1 MDRRVTPP
9 KRLTSPT
16 WGPPP
21 PCKQA
26 LRKTSIQRYE
36 IPQNRPF
43 SIPFLTLIAFHRV
56 KKSQLII
63 EIVDR
68 IKIKETPSLILEHLA
83 RTSGGT
89 NDNDAHELRTCLRI
103 DLYKHVLQSKH
114 NNREKTTH
122 SLKEGVTE
130 ISEL

>member
-36 IPQNRPF
+36 ITQNSPF

-83 RTSGGT
+83 VTKFSVITFSFLERW
-89 NDNDAHELRTCLRI
+89 
-103 DLYKHVLQSKH
+103 LQNFAK
-114 NNREKTTH
+114 NNRYH
-122 SLKEGVTE
+122 SAIVRHIPISLMVNIFGE
-130 ISEL
+130 ISA

>member
-26 LRKTSIQRYE
+26 LRKTSIQSYE

-43 SIPFLTLIAFHRV
+43 SIPFLTLMAFHRV

-68 IKIKETPSLILEHLA
+68 IKIRETPSLILEHLA
-83 RTSGGT
+83 VTKFSVITFSFLERW
-89 NDNDAHELRTCLRI
+89 
-103 DLYKHVLQSKH
+103 LQNFAK
-114 NNREKTTH
+114 NNRYH
-122 SLKEGVTE
+122 SAIVRNIPISLMVNIFGE
-130 ISEL
+130 ISA